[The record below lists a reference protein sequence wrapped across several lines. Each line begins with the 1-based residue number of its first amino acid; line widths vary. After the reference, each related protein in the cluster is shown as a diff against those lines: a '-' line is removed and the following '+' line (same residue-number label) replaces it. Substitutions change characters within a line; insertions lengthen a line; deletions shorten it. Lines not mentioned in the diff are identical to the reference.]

1 MYAFLRAVKNQES
14 RNTNQTNNRPVK
26 QQKRTHAQHEQA
38 SKASTNTPKWL
49 PEGCFGESGTLL
61 GARSAPRGS
70 HNQLRSLPG
79 AKKISMAA
87 PGRQKT
93 FIAPGPPQGA
103 GQGPGGD
110 RAGTGRGPGG
120 DRAGTGLGSGSA
132 TQGFRDPGLA
142 TFIFHFEGCR
152 KEGREDEHEDENANK
167 TAQQNM
173 KNTSK
178 NQQN

>member
-1 MYAFLRAVKNQES
+1 MGSPGHSWAQGRRQEAPTISFGAFRGPKKYPWP
-14 RNTNQTNNRPVK
+14 RPGGK
-26 QQKRTHAQHEQA
+26 
-38 SKASTNTPKWL
+38 
-49 PEGCFGESGTLL
+49 
-61 GARSAPRGS
+61 
-70 HNQLRSLPG
+70 
-79 AKKISMAA
+79 
-87 PGRQKT
+87 KT

-178 NQQN
+178 KSTKLKNHAPQRAPRGSKMRAWSPPGRFWAP